1 VKAGLLSRVLLLTA
15 QLVLLTDHILLLL
28 LLLLKLWLSMAWGGV

>member
-1 VKAGLLSRVLLLTA
+1 MLLLTA